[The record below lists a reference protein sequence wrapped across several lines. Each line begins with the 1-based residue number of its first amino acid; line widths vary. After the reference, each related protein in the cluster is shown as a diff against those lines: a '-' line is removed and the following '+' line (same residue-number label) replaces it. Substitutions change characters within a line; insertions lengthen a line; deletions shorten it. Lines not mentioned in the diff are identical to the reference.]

1 MVTLILIGV
10 FIAIFVGL
18 VLVIQFPSL
27 IDVVYTYVD
36 AIIYYVGQG
45 LDFVWLFVPKSLTVP
60 LMSLAIGVEVIVL
73 GYKFVMWIVRKIP
86 TASIN

>member
-27 IDVVYTYVD
+27 IDVIYTYVD

-45 LDFVWLFVPKSLTVP
+45 LDIVWLFVPKALTVP
-60 LMSLAIGVEVIVL
+60 LMSLAIAVEVIVL

>member
-27 IDVVYTYVD
+27 IDVIYTYVD

-45 LDFVWLFVPKSLTVP
+45 LDIVWLFVPKALTVP